1 MREIKNLDALEL
13 SEALLDTYKCVHG
26 FGFNG
31 HFISLMPT
39 KHYYYLAYKH
49 RDSLDAY
56 SGLFGQYFR
65 EYPDNKTGYIRT
77 PCHVL

>member
-49 RDSLDAY
+49 RNSLD
-56 SGLFGQYFR
+56 
-65 EYPDNKTGYIRT
+65 EHD
-77 PCHVL
+77 